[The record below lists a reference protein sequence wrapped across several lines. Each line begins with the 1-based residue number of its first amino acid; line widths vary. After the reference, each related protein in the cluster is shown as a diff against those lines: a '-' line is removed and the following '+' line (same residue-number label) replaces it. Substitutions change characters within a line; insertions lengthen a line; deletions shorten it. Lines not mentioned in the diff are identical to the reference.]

1 MTRVLFL
8 AAILQLVCAQ
18 FICAQISLHGTVS
31 DSDGQ
36 PLEAMVTVMDGGKI
50 VAHTIAGQSGEYV
63 LTFKTNSDSVTVRA
77 SMLGYTPCKKKI
89 PASSGRVDLIL
100 QGGSV
105 LKEVIVVAD
114 KITERGDTISYSVAA
129 FRDEADRVIG
139 DVIKKMP
146 GLEVSESGRISFNGK
161 EVKKFY
167 VEDMDLLQGRYGIA
181 TNNVSANDVAS
192 VQVYQNHQPIRA
204 LKDVSPSEDITIN
217 LKLKSSAKGTW
228 SVSALGGS
236 GYKPTLWAA
245 ELIAM
250 YFGRKVQNIS
260 YYKGNNSGT
269 DVNSEQQ
276 SKNDDNLPTFVNKA
290 PLSVTAPPVPGIAAR
305 RYIDNESNAVSI
317 NQIFKTDSL
326 TTLNFNIDYYYDQL
340 RKSGSALSQ
349 QYEPVSG
356 DYRSIL
362 QEIKACSYIN
372 SLSGETTV
380 KRNGDNTY
388 LNNTLNVKAGWNRD
402 VATSVTSS
410 SFTSGTTTVDQHLD
424 NPTLEIKDRL
434 SLVRKSGKR
443 AWEIYLSTGWNH
455 RPQSLSVAKN
465 PDEVTK
471 SDNLI
476 QNYTIDAALANLYTT
491 HSLMINKVR
500 LYTGIFADFNLE
512 NIRSNLDGIQLTD
525 RGLAQ
530 NDFLFGKLNM
540 GVQPKIS
547 YGLRQFYME
556 LTIPLYYDRQ
566 WLDDRLDGSRSQ
578 GWNYVG
584 FMPQMHITYSMGRNW
599 LAFDLS
605 HNRMRD
611 NSQRASRG
619 IVMTDYL
626 SFRRSEIERTI
637 IDEMWSA
644 NMVYRFSNPFRQI
657 FGNAGISWHQFR
669 HNNITGY
676 DYDGLST
683 VSVTMPLRNTSN
695 RYSVT
700 ANLNK
705 GLGFWDTTIKMGA
718 SASLYKGNSLID
730 KSLFAFSTK
739 SWSSSVLVSTTPSR
753 WMGAALA
760 FAYGENRSETKVV
773 EVNSPWVRTWTGRAD
788 INFYPSKNLIVNV
801 AAENNY
807 TNLTSGN
814 RNVWF
819 GDAKITYRNGRFEWN
834 MAFNNIF
841 NLKTFTK
848 VSYTEM
854 DIYTSTYRLRE
865 RNVMLTVRMKIL

>member
-1 MTRVLFL
+1 MTRILYL
-8 AAILQLVCAQ
+8 AGILQL
-18 FICAQISLHGTVS
+18 ICAQIVCAQIRLNGNVS
-31 DSDGQ
+31 DRDGQ

-50 VAHTIAGQSGEYV
+50 VAHTMADGAGVYV
-63 LTFKTNSDSVTVRA
+63 LTFMTKSDSVTVRA
-77 SMLGYTPCKKKI
+77 SMLGYTPYKKKVA
-89 PASSGRVDLIL
+89 ASSGRIDLTL
-100 QGGSV
+100 QGGNV
-105 LKEVIVVAD
+105 LKEVSVVAD
-114 KITERGDTISYSVAA
+114 KITERGDTLSYNVAA
-129 FRDEADRVIG
+129 FKDEADRVIG

-146 GLEVSESGRISFNGK
+146 GLEVSETGRISFNGK

-204 LKDVSPSEDITIN
+204 LKDVLPSEDITIN

-236 GYKPTLWAA
+236 GYKPALWAA
-245 ELIAM
+245 ELTAM

-276 SKNDDNLPTFVNKA
+276 SKNDDDLPTFVNKA
-290 PLSVTAPPVPGIAAR
+290 PLSVTSPPVPGIAAR
-305 RYIDNESNAVSI
+305 RYIDNKSNAISI

-326 TTLNFNIDYYYDQL
+326 TTLNFNIGYYYDQL
-340 RKSGSALSQ
+340 RKNGSSLSQ
-349 QYEPVSG
+349 QYEPISG

-362 QEIKACSYIN
+362 QEIKSCSYIN
-372 SLSGETTV
+372 SLSGETTL

-388 LNNTLNVKAGWNRD
+388 LNNTLNVKACWNRD
-402 VATSVTSS
+402 VATAATSG
-410 SFTSGTTTVDQHLD
+410 SFTSATTTVDQHLD
-424 NPTLEIKDRL
+424 NPTLEITDRV

-465 PDEVTK
+465 SDAVSK
-471 SDNLI
+471 SENLV
-476 QNYTIDAALANLYTT
+476 QNYKIDAALANLFTT

-500 LYTGIFADFNLE
+500 LYTGIFADINVE
-512 NIRSNLDGIQLTD
+512 NIRSELDGMQLTD
-525 RGLAQ
+525 RSLAQ

-556 LTIPLYYDRQ
+556 LTIPLYYERQ
-566 WLDDRLDGSRSQ
+566 WLDERLDGARSQ

-584 FMPQMHITYSMGRNW
+584 FLPQMHITYSMGRNW
-599 LAFDLS
+599 LVFDLNY
-605 HNRMRD
+605 NRMRD

-626 SFRRSEIERTI
+626 SFKRSEIERTI
-637 IDEMWSA
+637 IDEMLTS

-657 FGNAGISWHQFR
+657 FGNASLSWNRFR

-695 RYSVT
+695 RYTVT

-705 GLGFWDTTIKMGA
+705 GLSFWDTTIKMGA

-739 SWSSSVLVSTTPSR
+739 SWSSSVLVSTTPSG
-753 WMGAALA
+753 WMSAALA
-760 FAYGENRSETKVV
+760 FAYGENRSESKGV

-788 INFYPSKNLIVNV
+788 INFYPLKNLIVNV

-819 GDAKITYRNGRFEWN
+819 SDAKITYRNGRFEWN
-834 MAFNNIF
+834 LAFNNIF
-841 NLKTFTK
+841 NLKAFTK

-854 DIYTSTYRLRE
+854 NIYTSTYRLRE
-865 RNVMLTVRMKIL
+865 RNVMLTARMKIL